1 MSAISPTDYEAAPA
15 EPDRNQR
22 LADLLLEVARSIDPN
37 AAMVLPKRLDD
48 DPRLQA
54 VRTVLLREQ
63 LELLTRLRQTIDDPE
78 QLAATISAVLP
89 HALSLSGARDE
100 RLSQV
105 LAPTFERATQVSV
118 RKDPGTLVN
127 ILYPVMGPAIRKALA
142 ERLDDTLQ
150 GLNQSLRYA
159 FSWRGLKW
167 RIEAWRSGSTF
178 ADVVLKHT
186 VVFRVEHAFLIHRK
200 AGLLLEHVAAQDA
213 TAQDP
218 QLVSGMLSAI
228 QDFVRDSFDE
238 GGSRASQGI
247 DSLRLGDLL
256 LWCEAGPQAFLAL
269 VIRGTPPESLRATMR
284 DTLSTLHRELHSALE
299 DYDGDSTPLG
309 DLAAR
314 LNLCLKQQV
323 QPPERKLSVWL
334 WALPLVL
341 IIAGAYWLGLR
352 YFDRQRIATYVE
364 SLRVSPGIV
373 VTGVERS
380 SGTWHISGLR
390 DPLAVNTADLQR
402 RANVDPS
409 DLVERWEPYVALNP
423 TIVLKR
429 LRASLPPLPSV
440 TMSLDGNTIKAQGG
454 APPDWIDKAR
464 ALTKALPIGAPKVDL
479 SGLTDVEDPEYVQLR
494 GAIEGIR
501 VYFDSGAPNPAAGQD
516 GKLDQVAKDSLAII
530 SVARRLGF
538 SVRLS
543 IIGHTDSTGK
553 ETTNLGLSI
562 ARSEVVRSLL
572 RKRGIAP
579 ELLSVRG
586 TGTLEPLAEG
596 AAPDD
601 LSLNRC
607 VTLTVTTSE

>member
-1 MSAISPTDYEAAPA
+1 MEHDAASA

-63 LELLTRLRQTIDDPE
+63 LELLARLRHTIDDPE

-127 ILYPVMGPAIRKALA
+127 ILYPVMGPAIRKAIA

-167 RIEAWRSGSTF
+167 RIEAWRSGTSF
-178 ADVVLKHT
+178 GDVVLKHT
-186 VVFRVEHAFLIHRK
+186 VVFRVEHVFLIHRK

-213 TAQDP
+213 SVQDP

-238 GGSRASQGI
+238 GGGSQNRGI

-256 LWCEAGPQAFLAL
+256 LWCEAGPQAYLAA
-269 VIRGTPPESLRATMR
+269 VIRGTPPEGLRATLR
-284 DTLSTLHRELHSALE
+284 DTLSDVHRELHGALE
-299 DYDGDSTPLG
+299 DYDGDNTPLG
-309 DLAAR
+309 DLRAR
-314 LNLCLKQQV
+314 LEPCLKQQV
-323 QPPERKLSVWL
+323 QPPERKLSPWL

-341 IIAGAYWLGLR
+341 ILAGGYWLVTR
-352 YFDRQRIATYVE
+352 YFENERIAAYVE
-364 SLRVSPGIV
+364 SLRNSPGIV

-380 SGTWHISGLR
+380 RAGWQISGLR
-390 DPLAVNTADLQR
+390 DPLAVNTTDLMR
-402 RANVDPS
+402 RANVDS
-409 DLVERWEPYVALNP
+409 IVVERWEPYVALNP

-429 LRASLPPLPSV
+429 LRASLPALPSV
-440 TMSLDGNTIKAQGG
+440 TMSLDGSTIKAQGG
-454 APPDWIDKAR
+454 APPDWIEKAR
-464 ALTKALPIGAPKVDL
+464 ALVKALPAGAPHVDL
-479 SGLTDVEDPEYVQLR
+479 GGLTDVEDPEYVRLR
-494 GAIEGIR
+494 GAIEGVR

-516 GKLDQVAKDSLAII
+516 IKLDQVAADSLAII
-530 SVARRLGF
+530 AVARRLGF
-538 SVRLS
+538 SVHLA
-543 IIGHTDSTGK
+543 IVGHTDSTGK

>member
-1 MSAISPTDYEAAPA
+1 A
-15 EPDRNQR
+15 
-22 LADLLLEVARSIDPN
+22 
-37 AAMVLPKRLDD
+37 
-48 DPRLQA
+48 
-54 VRTVLLREQ
+54 
-63 LELLTRLRQTIDDPE
+63 RLRNTIDDPE
-78 QLAATISAVLP
+78 QLAAAISAVLP

-238 GGSRASQGI
+238 GGGRESRGI
-247 DSLRLGDLL
+247 DSLR
-256 LWCEAGPQAFLAL
+256 
-269 VIRGTPPESLRATMR
+269 
-284 DTLSTLHRELHSALE
+284 
-299 DYDGDSTPLG
+299 LG

-314 LNLCLKQQV
+314 LNLCMKQQV
-323 QPPERKLSVWL
+323 QPPERKLSPWL

-341 IIAGAYWLGLR
+341 IVAGVYWLGLR
-352 YFDRQRIATYVE
+352 YFDQQRIASYVE
-364 SLRVSPGIV
+364 SLRASPGIV

-390 DPLAVNTADLQR
+390 DPLAVNTAELQR

-409 DLVERWEPYVALNP
+409 DL
-423 TIVLKR
+423 
-429 LRASLPPLPSV
+429 
-440 TMSLDGNTIKAQGG
+440 
-454 APPDWIDKAR
+454 
-464 ALTKALPIGAPKVDL
+464 
-479 SGLTDVEDPEYVQLR
+479 
-494 GAIEGIR
+494 
-501 VYFDSGAPNPAAGQD
+501 
-516 GKLDQVAKDSLAII
+516 
-530 SVARRLGF
+530 
-538 SVRLS
+538 
-543 IIGHTDSTGK
+543 
-553 ETTNLGLSI
+553 
-562 ARSEVVRSLL
+562 
-572 RKRGIAP
+572 
-579 ELLSVRG
+579 
-586 TGTLEPLAEG
+586 AE
-596 AAPDD
+596 
-601 LSLNRC
+601 
-607 VTLTVTTSE
+607 

>member
-1 MSAISPTDYEAAPA
+1 MEHEAVPA

-22 LADLLLEVARSIDPN
+22 LAELLLEVARSIDPN

-63 LELLTRLRQTIDDPE
+63 LELLARLRHTIEDPE

-127 ILYPVMGPAIRKALA
+127 ILYPVMGPAIRKAIA

-167 RIEAWRSGSTF
+167 RIEAWRSGTSF
-178 ADVVLKHT
+178 GDVVLKHT
-186 VVFRVEHAFLIHRK
+186 VVFRVEHVFLIHRRTS
-200 AGLLLEHVAAQDA
+200 LLLEHVAAQDA
-213 TAQDP
+213 SAQDP
-218 QLVSGMLSAI
+218 HLVSGMLSAI

-238 GGSRASQGI
+238 GGGSQNRGI

-256 LWCEAGPQAFLAL
+256 LWCEAGPQAYLAA
-269 VIRGTPPESLRATMR
+269 VIRGTPPEGLRATLR
-284 DTLSTLHRELHSALE
+284 DTLSDVHRELHGALE
-299 DYDGDSTPLG
+299 DYDGDSTALG

-314 LNLCLKQQV
+314 LAPCLKQQV
-323 QPPERKLSVWL
+323 QPPERKLSPWI

-341 IIAGAYWLGLR
+341 IFAGGYWLVTR
-352 YFDRQRIATYVE
+352 YFENERIAAYVE
-364 SLRVSPGIV
+364 SLRESPGIV

-380 SGTWHISGLR
+380 RGGWQISGLR
-390 DPLAVNTADLQR
+390 DPLAVNTADLMR
-402 RANVDPS
+402 RAHVDS
-409 DLVERWEPYVALNP
+409 TVVERWEPYVALNP

-429 LRASLPPLPSV
+429 LRASLPALPAV

-464 ALTKALPIGAPKVDL
+464 ALVKALPVGAPRVDL
-479 SGLTDVEDPEYVQLR
+479 SGLTDVEDPEYVRLR

-516 GKLDQVAKDSLAII
+516 IKLDQVAADSLAII
-530 SVARRLGF
+530 NVARRLGF
-538 SVRLS
+538 SVHLA
-543 IIGHTDSTGK
+543 IVGHTDSTGK

>member
-1 MSAISPTDYEAAPA
+1 MTAISPLQEDDAPA

-22 LADLLLEVARSIDPN
+22 LANLLFEVARTIDPN
-37 AAMVLPKRLDD
+37 AAMVLPSRLDG
-48 DPRLQA
+48 DPRLAA
-54 VRTVLLREQ
+54 VRTVLLHEQ
-63 LELLTRLRQTIDDPE
+63 LEVLAHLQHKIDDPE
-78 QLAATISAVLP
+78 QLAAAISSVLP
-89 HALSLSGARDE
+89 HALELSGARDE
-100 RLSQV
+100 RLGLV
-105 LAPTFERATQVSV
+105 LAPTLERATQVSV

-127 ILYPVMGPAIRKALA
+127 ILYPVMGPAIRKAIA

-150 GLNQSLRYA
+150 GLNQALRYA

-167 RIEAWRSGSTF
+167 RIEAWRSGTSF
-178 ADVVLKHT
+178 GDVVLKHT
-186 VVFRVEHAFLIHRK
+186 IVFRVEHVFLIHRK

-213 TAQDP
+213 SVQDP

-238 GGSRASQGI
+238 GGSAQSRGI

-256 LWCEAGPQAFLAL
+256 LWCEAGPQAYLAA
-269 VIRGTPPESLRATMR
+269 VIRGTPPEGLRATLR
-284 DTLSTLHRELHSALE
+284 DTLSDLHRELHGALE
-299 DYDGDSTPLG
+299 DYDGDNTPLG
-309 DLAAR
+309 DLRVR
-314 LNLCLKQQV
+314 LEPCLKQQV
-323 QPPERKLSVWL
+323 QPPERKLSPWL

-341 IIAGAYWLGLR
+341 IIAGGWWLVTR
-352 YFDRQRIATYVE
+352 YLDNERIATYVE
-364 SLRVSPGIV
+364 SLRESPGIV

-380 SGTWHISGLR
+380 SGKWHISGLR
-390 DPLAVNTADLQR
+390 DPLAVNTADLQSR
-402 RANVDPS
+402 VNIDPS
-409 DLVERWEPYVALNP
+409 DVVERWEPYVALNP
-423 TIVLKR
+423 TIVLRR

-440 TMSLDGNTIKAQGG
+440 TLSLNGDAIRMQGG

-464 ALTKALPIGAPKVDL
+464 ALAKALPAGAPRVDL
-479 SGLTDVEDPEYVQLR
+479 TGLTDVEDPEYVRLR
-494 GAIEGIR
+494 ASIEGVR

-516 GKLDQVAKDSLAII
+516 GKLDQVAEDSLAII
-530 SVARRLGF
+530 AVARRLGF
-538 SVRLS
+538 SVHLA
-543 IIGHTDSTGK
+543 IVGHTDSTGK

-586 TGTLEPLAEG
+586 TGTLEPLASG
-596 AAPDD
+596 DAPTD

>member
-1 MSAISPTDYEAAPA
+1 MEHEAAPA

-63 LELLTRLRQTIDDPE
+63 LELLARLRHTIDDPE

-89 HALSLSGARDE
+89 HALALSGARDD
-100 RLSQV
+100 RLGQV
-105 LAPTFERATQVSV
+105 LAPTVERATQVSV
-118 RKDPGTLVN
+118 RRDPGTLVN
-127 ILYPVMGPAIRKALA
+127 ILYPVMGPAIRKAIA

-167 RIEAWRSGSTF
+167 RIEAWRSGTSF
-178 ADVVLKHT
+178 GDVVLKHT
-186 VVFRVEHAFLIHRK
+186 VVFRVEHVFLIHRK
-200 AGLLLEHVAAQDA
+200 TSLLLEHVAAADA
-213 TAQDP
+213 SAQDP
-218 QLVSGMLSAI
+218 QMVSGMLSAI
-228 QDFVRDSFDE
+228 QDFVRDSFDQSGAGE
-238 GGSRASQGI
+238 STGI

-269 VIRGTPPESLRATMR
+269 VIRGTPPESLRATLR
-284 DTLSTLHRELHSALE
+284 DTLSDLHRELHAALE

-314 LNLCLKQQV
+314 LEPCLKQQV
-323 QPPERKLSVWL
+323 QPPERKLSPWL
-334 WALPLVL
+334 WALPLAL
-341 IIAGAYWLGLR
+341 IMAGGYWLVTR
-352 YFDRQRIATYVE
+352 YFENERIAAYVE
-364 SLRVSPGIV
+364 SLRAAPGIV

-380 SGTWHISGLR
+380 RGTWQISGLR
-390 DPLAVNTADLQR
+390 DPLAVNTADLLL
-402 RANVDPS
+402 RANIDPS
-409 DLVERWEPYVALNP
+409 MVVERWEPYVALNP
-423 TIVLKR
+423 TIVLRR
-429 LRASLPPLPSV
+429 LRASLPLLPSV
-440 TMSLDGNTIKAQGG
+440 TLSLDGNAIKAQGG

-464 ALTKALPIGAPKVDL
+464 ALTKALPAGAPRVDL
-479 SGLTDVEDPEYVQLR
+479 SGLTDVEDPEYVRLR
-494 GAIEGIR
+494 ATIEGVR

-516 GKLDQVAKDSLAII
+516 GKLDQVAEDSLAII
-530 SVARRLGF
+530 AVARRLGF
-538 SVRLS
+538 SVHLA
-543 IIGHTDSTGK
+543 IVGHTDSTGK

-579 ELLSVRG
+579 DLLSVRG

-596 AAPDD
+596 AAPVD